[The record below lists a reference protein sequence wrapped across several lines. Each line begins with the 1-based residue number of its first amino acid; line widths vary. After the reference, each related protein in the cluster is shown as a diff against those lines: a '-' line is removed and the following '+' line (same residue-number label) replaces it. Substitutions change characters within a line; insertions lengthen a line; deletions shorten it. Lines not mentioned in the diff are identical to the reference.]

1 MGALMKGQNPSDP
14 EFTPYNLDLML
25 FGNMAAKPLKTRA
38 TYGRCTLSLPILQ
51 IFLPGSG

>member
-1 MGALMKGQNPSDP
+1 MKGQNPSDP

-25 FGNMAAKPLKTRA
+25 LLSVGNMAAKPLKTRA